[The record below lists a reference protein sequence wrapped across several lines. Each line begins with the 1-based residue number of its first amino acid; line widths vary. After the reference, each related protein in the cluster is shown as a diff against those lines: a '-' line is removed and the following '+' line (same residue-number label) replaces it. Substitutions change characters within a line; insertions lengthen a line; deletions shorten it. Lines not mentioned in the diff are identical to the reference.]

1 MGGAMPMTQG
11 APMPMPMMAGAPS
24 LGQAAVPGQ
33 QPSQGQVFEFLPGV
47 ASLVE
52 DLDQRV
58 LVTLRDGRHFVG
70 IMRSFDQYGNVMLED
85 TFERHVVG
93 SVYADERVGLYVI
106 RGENLVLLG
115 ELDMEK
121 EAQGTAMRE
130 VPLEQIMAQ
139 KAALKQEKAD
149 DDLLR
154 KKLSQQAL
162 GLGFE
167 DCL

>member
-1 MGGAMPMTQG
+1 MAAASMQQG
-11 APMPMPMMAGAPS
+11 AAMHGMAPPGMMP
-24 LGQAAVPGQ
+24 LGHAAVPGQ
-33 QPSQGQVFEFLPGV
+33 QQSQGQVFEFLPGV

-85 TFERHVVG
+85 TYERHVVG

-139 KAALKQEKAD
+139 KAAQKQEKAE